1 MGQKSERRNEMAY
14 HEQHFVKI
22 PKDISLIR
30 QKFMFGLTK
39 RQCIAFGLGI
49 AIGFP
54 SFYVFNS
61 LLGLQ
66 AGCFALGFTAA
77 PFVFCGLFKK
87 NGLFFEQIVKLMIEF
102 FKKPKKRT
110 YQSENTF
117 EMLARQIEYDELKK
131 AVAVSSQQNGKK

>member
-1 MGQKSERRNEMAY
+1 MAY
-14 HEQHFVKI
+14 HEHHFVKI

-39 RQCIAFGLGI
+39 RQVISFGIGA

-54 SFYVFNS
+54 MFYIFDN
-61 LLGLQ
+61 LIGLE
-66 AGCFALGFTAA
+66 AGCFALGITAA
-77 PFVFCGLFKK
+77 PFVFCGLYKK
-87 NGLFFEQIVKLMIEF
+87 NGMHFEQIVKLMIDF

-117 EMLARQIEYDELKK
+117 EILSRQIEYNELRKLLFKATQQSKK
-131 AVAVSSQQNGKK
+131 R

>member
-1 MGQKSERRNEMAY
+1 MAY
-14 HEQHFVKI
+14 HEHHFVKI

-30 QKFMFGLTK
+30 QKFVFGLTK
-39 RQCIAFGLGI
+39 RQCIAFGIGI
-49 AIGFP
+49 AVGFP
-54 SFYVFNS
+54 SFYICNS
-61 LLGLQ
+61 TLGLQ
-66 AGCFALGFTAA
+66 AGCFALGITAA

-117 EMLARQIEYDELKK
+117 EILSRQIEYDELKRML
-131 AVAVSSQQNGKK
+131 AVSTQQNRKR